1 MRIMIDTNVF
11 ISALVLSSPYLTK
24 LINVIAENH
33 TIVLSTYLVDEIK
46 ETTRQKFPLKYEILE
61 EKLKEIPF
69 ILLYTPEKIKPQ
81 NYPNIRDIKD
91 LPILVSALNEDVDVI
106 LTNDKDFAE
115 LEIDYPEVLNPKQF
129 VEKYC

>member
-1 MRIMIDTNVF
+1 MIDTNVF